1 MNIIPFYTSRRRHE
15 ITARMADCL
24 QGTGLH
30 DERDARSWLR
40 AHNFDMLDIVICL
53 PDAMALSVQ
62 EAVAREMS
70 AP

>member
-1 MNIIPFYTSRRRHE
+1 MNIIPLHANRRRQE
-15 ITARMADCL
+15 ITARMAECL
-24 QGTGLH
+24 QGTGLQ
-30 DERDARSWLR
+30 DGRDARSWLR

-53 PDAMALSVQ
+53 PDAMAVLAQ